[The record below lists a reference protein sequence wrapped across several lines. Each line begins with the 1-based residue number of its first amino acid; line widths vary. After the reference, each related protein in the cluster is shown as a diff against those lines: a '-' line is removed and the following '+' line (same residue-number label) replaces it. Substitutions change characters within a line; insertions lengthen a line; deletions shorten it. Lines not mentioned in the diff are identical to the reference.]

1 MQKNIGKFQIL
12 RVIDKGATSTVYLAE
27 DPFTGQQVAI
37 KVALQAAF
45 SDPLNGEKFQKMFIN
60 EASLAGKLRHPHIVS
75 VYDAGVE
82 DDQHYIVMEYVPG
95 HTLER
100 YSTPNKLL
108 PYDDVI
114 EIMFK
119 CCSALDYAAR
129 HGVIH
134 RDIKPANLLIVEG
147 TDVKIS
153 DFGTAL
159 MENADHTQ
167 IVEPVGSPAYM
178 SPEQI
183 RGEKLTHQTDIYSL
197 GVVMYRLLT
206 GRLPFAGKSQPEL
219 LRKILQEEPPSLY
232 TLRSDIPQPMVMIV
246 EKCLQ
251 KNPAERYLTWAE
263 LERELALAH
272 NQLEVRSSEDVSDT
286 EKFNTLRKL
295 DFFHECT
302 DVELW
307 EVVRISQWRRFS
319 PDTALLTE
327 GKIGGSLFVL
337 ATGTARI
344 MIADTCLGNI
354 DTGQCFGEMAYIHGK
369 RRPRSASVISN
380 DDVTV
385 IKFKSEVLQEASIQL
400 QTSINKQLLRI
411 MADRLEKTSIM
422 AAVI

>member
-82 DDQHYIVMEYVPG
+82 DEQHYIVMEYVPG

-232 TLRSDIPQPMVMIV
+232 TLRSDIPQPIVMIV

>member
-82 DDQHYIVMEYVPG
+82 DEQHYIVMEYIPG

-232 TLRSDIPQPMVMIV
+232 TLRSDIPQPIVMIV

-251 KNPAERYLTWAE
+251 KNPAERYLTWTE

-295 DFFHECT
+295 DFFQECT

>member
-75 VYDAGVE
+75 VFDAGVE
-82 DDQHYIVMEYVPG
+82 DEQHYIVMEFVPG

-100 YSTPNKLL
+100 YSTPNNLL

-197 GVVMYRLLT
+197 GVVMYRLLS
-206 GRLPFAGKSQPEL
+206 GRLPFSGKSQPEL
-219 LRKILQEEPPSLY
+219 LRKILQEDPPSLY
-232 TLRSDIPQPMVMIV
+232 TLRPDIPQPLVMIV
-246 EKCLQ
+246 EKCMH
-251 KNPAERYLTWAE
+251 KNPIERYLTWAE

-272 NQLEVRSSEDVSDT
+272 NQLEVESEDVSDT
-286 EKFNTLRKL
+286 EKFNTLREL
-295 DFFHECT
+295 DFFRECT

-307 EVVRISQWRRFS
+307 EVVRISQWRRFAA
-319 PDTALLTE
+319 DTALLTE

-337 ATGTARI
+337 ASGSARI

-354 DTGQCFGEMAYIHGK
+354 ETGQCFGEMAYIHGK

-380 DDVTV
+380 NDVVV
-385 IKFKSEVLQEASIQL
+385 IKFKSEALQEASIQL
-400 QTSINKQLLRI
+400 QTTVNKELLRI

>member
-100 YSTPNKLL
+100 YSTPNSLL

-232 TLRSDIPQPMVMIV
+232 TLRSDIPQPLVMIV
-246 EKCLQ
+246 EKCMH
-251 KNPAERYLTWAE
+251 KNPVERYLTWAE

-272 NQLEVRSSEDVSDT
+272 NQLEVRSSENVSDT

-295 DFFHECT
+295 DFFQECT

-307 EVVRISQWRRFS
+307 EVVRISQWRRFGA
-319 PDTALLTE
+319 DTALLTE

-337 ATGTARI
+337 ASGSARI

-354 DTGQCFGEMAYIHGK
+354 EAGQCFGEMAYIHHK

-380 DDVTV
+380 EDVIV
-385 IKFKSEVLQEASIQL
+385 IKFKSDALQEASIQL
-400 QTSINKQLLRI
+400 QTSVNKQLLRI